1 MSSSIFILQG
11 WKKQQQ
17 VFLKNLEILRLHNQT
32 AATHD
37 LRVATKKLR
46 SYLKL
51 LSILLR
57 KGNDKLRF
65 EKTEYLF
72 SVLGKLRDIE
82 VGLLLL
88 ETFEKKNKIGYAV
101 VKDHLKVAGK
111 QASSWVKAAV
121 KSYDEKEICDLT
133 AQIEDELKKKDAD
146 KITAALKTIID
157 KELEMIIKLANH
169 LHRQAH
175 RVRKLLKSF
184 FYWVTLG
191 PKDSL
196 LDDDK
201 IKGCKKVMEQ
211 LGDWQDH
218 EMLLQKIKHFRK
230 DFVPGAKEEYA
241 SLKALEKN
249 IEKKMEAIIKDTAE
263 NIRTFLV

>member
-1 MSSSIFILQG
+1 MVASNFLLQS

-17 VFLKNLEILRLHNQT
+17 VFLKNLAVLRSNYQ
-32 AATHD
+32 ADATHD

-51 LSILLR
+51 ISILLK

-65 EKTEYLF
+65 ERTEYLF

-88 ETFEKKNKIGYAV
+88 EAFENENKIRYAV
-101 VKDHLKVAGK
+101 LKDHLKVAGK

-121 KSYDEKEICDLT
+121 KSYDEKEICNLT
-133 AQIEDELKKKDAD
+133 AQIEDELKKKDSE
-146 KITAALKTIID
+146 KITTALKIIID
-157 KELEMIIKLANH
+157 KEFNTIMKLANH

-175 RVRKLLKSF
+175 RVRKLLKNF

-191 PKDSL
+191 LKGSL
-196 LDDDK
+196 LDAGK
-201 IKGCKKVMEQ
+201 IKKCKKAMEQ

-230 DFVPGAKEEYA
+230 DFVPDAREEYA
-241 SLKALEKN
+241 SLKALEKS
-249 IEKKMEAIIKDTAE
+249 IENKMEAIIKDAAE
-263 NIRTFLV
+263 NIKAFLV